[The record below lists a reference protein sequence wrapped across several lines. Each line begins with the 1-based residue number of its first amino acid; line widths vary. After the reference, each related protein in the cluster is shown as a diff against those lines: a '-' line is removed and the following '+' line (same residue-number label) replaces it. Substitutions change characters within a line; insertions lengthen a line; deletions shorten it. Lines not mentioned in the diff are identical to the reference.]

1 VVPSSDRYFGEI
13 YPHLTGEDAFMHYEH
28 VRSRLPSAKFPEK
41 FGTASDL
48 LQIAEHFDTFVFDAY
63 GVLNIGATQI
73 SGAPEC
79 IEDLREMNKQIFV
92 LSNGA
97 SFDAQSNVKKFK
109 GLGYDFEV
117 NEVVSSRMAAE
128 RALERVG
135 SAITWGAMAKEDF
148 SSTEFPQPVVKLKD
162 DAATYDEVTGFL
174 FLSTLDWN
182 IERQQ
187 MLERSLEN
195 NLRPVI
201 VANPDIVS
209 PRENH
214 FGIEPGYLGHRLV
227 ELYGAEVVF
236 HGKPFPSVFELVE
249 EVISPETDRQ
259 RVCMIGDTLHTDN
272 LGGAAQGW
280 KTILVSSHGMFKGL
294 DAGQY
299 VERSGLLPDWIVPSI

>member
-1 VVPSSDRYFGEI
+1 VPLSDRYFAEI

-28 VRSRLPSAKFPEK
+28 VRSRLPSTQFPEK
-41 FGTASDL
+41 FATAPDL
-48 LQIAEHFDTFVFDAY
+48 TQIAAHFDVFVFDAY
-63 GVLNIGATQI
+63 GVLNVGATPI
-73 SGAPEC
+73 AGAPEC
-79 IEDLREMNKQIFV
+79 IEVLRKLNKQIFV

-97 SFDAQSNVKKFK
+97 SYDASSNVKKFE
-109 GLGYDFEV
+109 GLGYEFSLD
-117 NEVVSSRMAAE
+117 EVVSSRMAAE
-128 RALERVG
+128 RALERIG
-135 SAITWGAMAKEDF
+135 PTTTWGAMAKKDF
-148 SSTEFPQPVVKLKD
+148 SSTVFPQAVVKLKD
-162 DAATYDEVTGFL
+162 DVATYDEVTGFL

-209 PRENH
+209 PRESH

-227 ELYGAEVVF
+227 EKYGADVVF
-236 HGKPFPSVFELVE
+236 HGKPFPSVFELIE
-249 EVISPETDRQ
+249 EAISPEIDRQ
-259 RVCMIGDTLHTDN
+259 RICMIGDTLHTDI

-280 KTILVSSHGMFKGL
+280 KTILVSDHGMFKGL

-299 VERSGLLPDWIVPSI
+299 VERSGLVPDWIIPSI